1 MDIRTIEKNDK
12 WGYMFYIKYDGTK
25 FHSFDEMSGK
35 KTVKGRFREIMDSIG
50 FTWAKG
56 IQQGGR
62 TDAKVSA
69 TENILYVS
77 SRFNGDKQS
86 LQERFN
92 SLSDESLK
100 ITMIKKTFPNLAFPE
115 LIARREYIYEYPKK
129 RVKNSIETI
138 EELCANLSGRY
149 DVSEFTDKKGLEL
162 KEHIREVEIH
172 YKNGKLFFSG
182 NSFMPKQVRI
192 MSGYILTGKKEAL
205 EGKYLTLSKVV
216 PCDELRK
223 NILEDVEDMKIE
235 GVDRIERNS
244 EKTLYIFYTTKDKR
258 GELIG
263 KNGKNIK
270 ALKKIYG
277 DIVVKNYDDSKN

>member
-1 MDIRTIEKNDK
+1 MDIRTIERNDK

-35 KTVKGRFREIMDSIG
+35 RSVKGRFKEIMNELG

-77 SRFNGDKQS
+77 SKFDGDRKK

-92 SLSDESLK
+92 FLSDDSLK
-100 ITMIKKTFPNLAFPE
+100 ITMIKKTIPNLVFPE
-115 LIARREYIYEYPKK
+115 MIASREYIYEYPKK
-129 RVKNSIETI
+129 RVKNSLEKI
-138 EELCANLSGRY
+138 EELCKELSGKY

-162 KEHIREVEIH
+162 KEHIREVEI
-172 YKNGKLFFSG
+172 KFQNGKLFFSG

-205 EGKYLTLSKVV
+205 EGKYLTLSKIVLSE
-216 PCDELRK
+216 ELK
-223 NILEDVEDMKIE
+223 ASIFEQIADIKVE
-235 GVDRIERNS
+235 GVERVEANP
-244 EKTLYIFYTTKDKR
+244 ERTLYIFYTSKDKK

-277 DIVVKNYDDSKN
+277 DIVVKEIC

>member
-1 MDIRTIEKNDK
+1 MDIRTIERNDK

-35 KTVKGRFREIMDSIG
+35 RSVKGRFKEIMNELG

-77 SRFNGDKQS
+77 SKFDGDRKE

-92 SLSDESLK
+92 SLSDDSLK
-100 ITMIKKTFPNLAFPE
+100 ITMIKKTIPNLVFPE
-115 LIARREYIYEYPKK
+115 MIARREYIYEYPKK
-129 RVKNSIETI
+129 RVKNSLEEIEK
-138 EELCANLSGRY
+138 LCKELSGKY

-162 KEHIREVEIH
+162 KEHIREVEI
-172 YKNGKLFFSG
+172 KFQNGKLFFSG

-192 MSGYILTGKKEAL
+192 MSGSILTGKKEAL
-205 EGKYLTLSKVV
+205 EGKYLTLSKIVLNE
-216 PCDELRK
+216 ELK
-223 NILEDVEDMKIE
+223 ASIFEQIDDIKVE
-235 GVDRIERNS
+235 GVERVEANP
-244 EKTLYIFYTTKDKR
+244 ERTLYIFYTSKDKK

-270 ALKKIYG
+270 ALKKIYW
-277 DIVVKNYDDSKN
+277 DIVVKEIC

>member
-1 MDIRTIEKNDK
+1 MDIRTIERNDK

-35 KTVKGRFREIMDSIG
+35 RSVKGRFKEIMNELG

-77 SRFNGDKQS
+77 SKFDGDRKE

-92 SLSDESLK
+92 FLSDDSLK
-100 ITMIKKTFPNLAFPE
+100 ITMIKKTIPNLVFPE
-115 LIARREYIYEYPKK
+115 MIARREYIYEYPKK
-129 RVKNSIETI
+129 RVKNSLEEIEK
-138 EELCANLSGRY
+138 LCKELSGKY
-149 DVSEFTDKKGLEL
+149 DVSEFTDKKGLDL
-162 KEHIREVEIH
+162 KEHIREVEI
-172 YKNGKLFFSG
+172 KFQNGKLFFSG

-205 EGKYLTLSKVV
+205 EGKYLTLSKIVLSE
-216 PCDELRK
+216 DLRASIFEQIDDIK
-223 NILEDVEDMKIE
+223 VE
-235 GVDRIERNS
+235 GVERVEANP
-244 EKTLYIFYTTKDKR
+244 ERTLYIFYTSKDKK

-277 DIVVKNYDDSKN
+277 DIVVKEIC

>member
-1 MDIRTIEKNDK
+1 MDIRTIERNDK

-35 KTVKGRFREIMDSIG
+35 RSVKGRFKEIMNELG

-77 SRFNGDKQS
+77 SKFDGDRKK

-92 SLSDESLK
+92 FLSDDSLK
-100 ITMIKKTFPNLAFPE
+100 ITMIKKTIPNLVFPE
-115 LIARREYIYEYPKK
+115 MIARREYIYEYPKK
-129 RVKNSIETI
+129 RVKNSLEEIEK
-138 EELCANLSGRY
+138 LCKELSGKY

-162 KEHIREVEIH
+162 KEHIREVEI
-172 YKNGKLFFSG
+172 KFQNGKLFFSG

-205 EGKYLTLSKVV
+205 EGKYLTLSKIVLSE
-216 PCDELRK
+216 DLRASIFEQIDDIK
-223 NILEDVEDMKIE
+223 VE
-235 GVDRIERNS
+235 GVERVEANP
-244 EKTLYIFYTTKDKR
+244 ERTLYIFYTSKDKK

-277 DIVVKNYDDSKN
+277 DIVVKEIC

>member
-1 MDIRTIEKNDK
+1 MDIRTIERNDK

-35 KTVKGRFREIMDSIG
+35 RSVKGRFKEIMNELG

-77 SRFNGDKQS
+77 SKFDGDRKE

-92 SLSDESLK
+92 SLSDDSLK
-100 ITMIKKTFPNLAFPE
+100 ITMIKKTIPNLVFPE
-115 LIARREYIYEYPKK
+115 MIARREYIYEYPKK
-129 RVKNSIETI
+129 RVKNSLEEIEK
-138 EELCANLSGRY
+138 LCKELSGKY

-162 KEHIREVEIH
+162 KEHIREVEI
-172 YKNGKLFFSG
+172 KFQNGKLFFSG

-192 MSGYILTGKKEAL
+192 MSGYILAGKKEAL
-205 EGKYLTLSKVV
+205 EGKYLTLSKIVLSE
-216 PCDELRK
+216 DLRASIFEQIDDIK
-223 NILEDVEDMKIE
+223 VE
-235 GVDRIERNS
+235 GVERIEANPER
-244 EKTLYIFYTTKDKR
+244 TLYIFYTSKDKK

-277 DIVVKNYDDSKN
+277 DIVVKEIC

>member
-1 MDIRTIEKNDK
+1 MNIRSMEKINK

-35 KTVKGRFREIMDSIG
+35 KTVKGKFKEIMAKLD

-69 TENILYVS
+69 IENILYVS
-77 SRFNGDKQS
+77 SKFDGDMKG
-86 LQERFN
+86 LQRSFN
-92 SLSDESLK
+92 SLSDDSLK
-100 ITMIKKTFPNLAFPE
+100 VTMIKKTFPNLMFPE
-115 LIARREYIYEYPKK
+115 LISKREYIYEYPRK
-129 RVKNSIETI
+129 RIKNSLEEIER
-138 EELCANLSGRY
+138 LCMELSGKY

-162 KEHIREVEIH
+162 KEHIREVEIS
-172 YKNGKLFFSG
+172 YRKDKLYFLG
-182 NSFMPKQVRI
+182 NSFMPKQVRT
-192 MSGYILTGKKEAL
+192 MSGYILIGKKEPL
-205 EGKYLTLSKVV
+205 EGRYLTLSKIVLTK
-216 PCDELRK
+216 ELK
-223 NILEDVEDMKIE
+223 DMILEEVKDIVIDGVEK
-235 GVDRIERNS
+235 IERNLG
-244 EKTLYIFYTTKDKR
+244 KTLYIFYIKNSKK

-277 DIVVKNYDDSKN
+277 DIVVKEIC

>member
-1 MDIRTIEKNDK
+1 MDIRTIERNDK

-35 KTVKGRFREIMDSIG
+35 RSVKGRFKEIMNELG

-77 SRFNGDKQS
+77 SKFDGDRKK

-92 SLSDESLK
+92 FLSDDSLK
-100 ITMIKKTFPNLAFPE
+100 ITMIKKTIPNLVFPE
-115 LIARREYIYEYPKK
+115 MIARREYIYEYPKK
-129 RVKNSIETI
+129 RVKNSLEEIEKYCK
-138 EELCANLSGRY
+138 ELSGKY

-162 KEHIREVEIH
+162 KEHIREVEINFQ
-172 YKNGKLFFSG
+172 NGKLFFSG

-192 MSGYILTGKKEAL
+192 MSGSILTGKKEAL
-205 EGKYLTLSKVV
+205 EGKYLTLSKIVLSE
-216 PCDELRK
+216 ELK
-223 NILEDVEDMKIE
+223 ASIFEQIDDIKVE
-235 GVDRIERNS
+235 GVERVEANP
-244 EKTLYIFYTTKDKR
+244 ERTLYIFYTSKDKK

-277 DIVVKNYDDSKN
+277 DIVVKEIC

>member
-1 MDIRTIEKNDK
+1 
-12 WGYMFYIKYDGTK
+12 
-25 FHSFDEMSGK
+25 
-35 KTVKGRFREIMDSIG
+35 MDSIG

-138 EELCANLSGRY
+138 EELCATLSGRY
-149 DVSEFTDKKGLEL
+149 DVSEFTDKK
-162 KEHIREVEIH
+162 
-172 YKNGKLFFSG
+172 
-182 NSFMPKQVRI
+182 
-192 MSGYILTGKKEAL
+192 
-205 EGKYLTLSKVV
+205 
-216 PCDELRK
+216 D
-223 NILEDVEDMKIE
+223 
-235 GVDRIERNS
+235 
-244 EKTLYIFYTTKDKR
+244 
-258 GELIG
+258 
-263 KNGKNIK
+263 
-270 ALKKIYG
+270 
-277 DIVVKNYDDSKN
+277 

>member
-1 MDIRTIEKNDK
+1 MDIRAIEKTEK
-12 WGYMFYIKYDGTK
+12 WGYMFYVKYDGTK

-35 KTVKGRFREIMDSIG
+35 KTVKGQFKELMNKIG

-77 SRFNGDKQS
+77 SNFKGDTKE

-92 SLSDESLK
+92 LISDESLK
-100 ITMIKKTFPNLAFPE
+100 VTMVKKTLPNLAFPE
-115 LIARREYIYEYPKK
+115 MIERREYIYEYPKK
-129 RVKNSIETI
+129 RIKNSIEDI
-138 EELCANLSGRY
+138 EKFCKELSGKY

-162 KEHIREVEIH
+162 KEHIREVEVTFE
-172 YKNGKLFFSG
+172 KGKLYFSG

-192 MSGYILTGKKEAL
+192 MSGYILTGKKEPL

-216 PCDELRK
+216 INEELRE
-223 NILEDVEDMKIE
+223 NIFEKVEDLEIE
-235 GVDRIERNS
+235 GVEKIESNNKR
-244 EKTLYIFYTTKDKR
+244 TFYIFYTTKDKKSQ
-258 GELIG
+258 LIG

-270 ALKKIYG
+270 VLKKEYG
-277 DIVVKNYDDSKN
+277 NIVVKEL

>member
-1 MDIRTIEKNDK
+1 MDIRTIERNDK

-35 KTVKGRFREIMDSIG
+35 RSVKGRFKEIMNELG

-77 SRFNGDKQS
+77 SKFDGDRKK

-92 SLSDESLK
+92 FLSDDSLK
-100 ITMIKKTFPNLAFPE
+100 ITMIKKTIPNLVFPE
-115 LIARREYIYEYPKK
+115 MIARREYIYEYPKK
-129 RVKNSIETI
+129 RVNNNLEEIEKYCK
-138 EELCANLSGRY
+138 ELSGKY

-162 KEHIREVEIH
+162 KEHIREVEINFQ
-172 YKNGKLFFSG
+172 NGKLFFSG

-192 MSGYILTGKKEAL
+192 MSGCILTGKKEAL
-205 EGKYLTLSKVV
+205 EGKYLTLSKIVLNE
-216 PCDELRK
+216 ELK
-223 NILEDVEDMKIE
+223 ASIFEQIDDIKVE
-235 GVDRIERNS
+235 GVERVEANP
-244 EKTLYIFYTTKDKR
+244 ERTLYIFYTSKDKK

-277 DIVVKNYDDSKN
+277 DIVVKEIC

>member
-1 MDIRTIEKNDK
+1 MDIRTIERNDK

-35 KTVKGRFREIMDSIG
+35 RSVKGRFKEIMNELG

-77 SRFNGDKQS
+77 SKFDGDRKE

-92 SLSDESLK
+92 SLSDDSLK
-100 ITMIKKTFPNLAFPE
+100 ITMIKKTIPNLVFPE
-115 LIARREYIYEYPKK
+115 MIARREYIYEYPKK
-129 RVKNSIETI
+129 RVKNSLEEIEK
-138 EELCANLSGRY
+138 LCKELSGKY

-162 KEHIREVEIH
+162 KEHIREVEI
-172 YKNGKLFFSG
+172 KFQNGKLFFSG

-192 MSGYILTGKKEAL
+192 MSGYILTGKREAL
-205 EGKYLTLSKVV
+205 EGKYLTLSKIVLSE
-216 PCDELRK
+216 DLRASIFEQIDDIK
-223 NILEDVEDMKIE
+223 VE
-235 GVDRIERNS
+235 GVERVEANP
-244 EKTLYIFYTTKDKR
+244 ERTLYIFYTSKDKK

-277 DIVVKNYDDSKN
+277 DIVVKEIC

>member
-12 WGYMFYIKYDGTK
+12 WRYMFYIKYDGTK
-25 FHSFDEMSGK
+25 FHSFDEIVGK
-35 KTVKGRFREIMDSIG
+35 RTVKGRFKELMNEIG
-50 FTWAKG
+50 FSWAKG

-77 SRFNGDKQS
+77 SKFDGNKKN

-92 SLSDESLK
+92 LLSDESLK

-115 LIARREYIYEYPKK
+115 LVGRREYIYEYPKK
-129 RVKNSIETI
+129 RVKNSLEEIEK
-138 EELCANLSGRY
+138 LCRDLSGRY

-162 KEHIREVEIH
+162 KEHIREVDISF
-172 YKNGKLFFSG
+172 KNGKLFFSG

-192 MSGYILTGKKEAL
+192 MSGYILTGRKEAL
-205 EGKYLTLSKVV
+205 EGKYLTLSKIVLSE
-216 PCDELRK
+216 ELK
-223 NILEDVEDMKIE
+223 NNIFEKVEDVKIA
-235 GVDRIERNS
+235 GVERIESNRDRN
-244 EKTLYIFYTTKDKR
+244 LYILYTSKEKK

-277 DIVVKNYDDSKN
+277 NIVVKEIC

>member
-1 MDIRTIEKNDK
+1 MDIRTIERNDK

-35 KTVKGRFREIMDSIG
+35 RSVKGRFKEIMNELG

-77 SRFNGDKQS
+77 SKFDGDRKE

-92 SLSDESLK
+92 FLSDDSLK
-100 ITMIKKTFPNLAFPE
+100 ITMIKKTIPNLIFPE
-115 LIARREYIYEYPKK
+115 MIARREYIYEYPKK
-129 RVKNSIETI
+129 RVKNSLEEIEKYCK
-138 EELCANLSGRY
+138 ELSGKY

-162 KEHIREVEIH
+162 KEHIREVEI
-172 YKNGKLFFSG
+172 KFQNGKLFFSG

-205 EGKYLTLSKVV
+205 EGKYLTLSKIVLSE
-216 PCDELRK
+216 ELK
-223 NILEDVEDMKIE
+223 ASIFEQIDDIKVE
-235 GVDRIERNS
+235 GVERMEANL
-244 EKTLYIFYTTKDKR
+244 KRTLYIFYTSKDKK

-277 DIVVKNYDDSKN
+277 DIVVKEIC

>member
-25 FHSFDEMSGK
+25 FHSFDEIVGK
-35 KTVKGRFREIMDSIG
+35 RTVKGRFKELMNEIG
-50 FTWAKG
+50 FSWAKG

-77 SRFNGDKQS
+77 SKFDGDRKN

-92 SLSDESLK
+92 LLSDESLK
-100 ITMIKKTFPNLAFPE
+100 IIMIKKTFPNLAFPE
-115 LIARREYIYEYPKK
+115 LVDRREYIYEYPKK
-129 RVKNSIETI
+129 KVKNNLEEIEKY
-138 EELCANLSGRY
+138 CKDLSGRY

-162 KEHIREVEIH
+162 KEHIREVDISF
-172 YKNGKLFFSG
+172 KNGKLFFSG

-192 MSGYILTGKKEAL
+192 MSGYILTGRKEAL
-205 EGKYLTLSKVV
+205 EGKYLTLSKIVLSE
-216 PCDELRK
+216 ELK
-223 NILEDVEDMKIE
+223 NNIFEKVEDVKIA
-235 GVDRIERNS
+235 GVERIESNKDRN
-244 EKTLYIFYTTKDKR
+244 LYILYTSKEKK

-277 DIVVKNYDDSKN
+277 NIVVKEIC

>member
-1 MDIRTIEKNDK
+1 MDIRTIERNDK

-35 KTVKGRFREIMDSIG
+35 RSVKGRFKEIMNELG

-77 SRFNGDKQS
+77 SKFDGDRKE

-92 SLSDESLK
+92 FLSDDSLK
-100 ITMIKKTFPNLAFPE
+100 ITMIKKTIPNLVFPE
-115 LIARREYIYEYPKK
+115 MIARREYIYEYPKK
-129 RVKNSIETI
+129 RVKNSLEEIEK
-138 EELCANLSGRY
+138 LCKELSGKY

-162 KEHIREVEIH
+162 KEHIREVEI
-172 YKNGKLFFSG
+172 KFQNGKLFFSG

-205 EGKYLTLSKVV
+205 EGKYLTLSKIVLSE
-216 PCDELRK
+216 DLRASIFEQID
-223 NILEDVEDMKIE
+223 NIKVE
-235 GVDRIERNS
+235 GVERIEANPER
-244 EKTLYIFYTTKDKR
+244 TLYIFYTSKDKK

-277 DIVVKNYDDSKN
+277 DIVIKEIC

>member
-1 MDIRTIEKNDK
+1 MDIRTIERNDK

-35 KTVKGRFREIMDSIG
+35 RSVKGRFKEIMNELG

-77 SRFNGDKQS
+77 SKFDGDRKE

-92 SLSDESLK
+92 FLSNDSLK
-100 ITMIKKTFPNLAFPE
+100 ITMIKKTIPNLVFPE
-115 LIARREYIYEYPKK
+115 MIARREYIYEYPKK
-129 RVKNSIETI
+129 RVKNSLEEIEK
-138 EELCANLSGRY
+138 LCKELSGKY

-162 KEHIREVEIH
+162 KEHIREVEI
-172 YKNGKLFFSG
+172 KFQNGKLFFSG

-205 EGKYLTLSKVV
+205 EGKYLTLSKIVLSE
-216 PCDELRK
+216 ELK
-223 NILEDVEDMKIE
+223 ASIFEQIDDIKVE
-235 GVDRIERNS
+235 GVERIEANPKR
-244 EKTLYIFYTTKDKR
+244 TLYIFYTSKDKK

-277 DIVVKNYDDSKN
+277 DIVVKEIC

>member
-1 MDIRTIEKNDK
+1 MDIRTIERNDK

-35 KTVKGRFREIMDSIG
+35 RSVKGRFKEIMNELG

-77 SRFNGDKQS
+77 SKFDGDRKE

-92 SLSDESLK
+92 FLSDDSLK
-100 ITMIKKTFPNLAFPE
+100 ITMIKKTIPNLVFPE
-115 LIARREYIYEYPKK
+115 MIARREYIYEYPKK
-129 RVKNSIETI
+129 RVKNSLEEIEK
-138 EELCANLSGRY
+138 LCKELSGKY

-162 KEHIREVEIH
+162 KEHIREVEINFQ
-172 YKNGKLFFSG
+172 NGKLFFSG

-205 EGKYLTLSKVV
+205 EGKYLTLSKIVLSE
-216 PCDELRK
+216 ELK
-223 NILEDVEDMKIE
+223 ASIFEQIDDIKVE
-235 GVDRIERNS
+235 GVERVEANP
-244 EKTLYIFYTTKDKR
+244 ERTLYIFYTSKDKK

-277 DIVVKNYDDSKN
+277 DIVVKEIC

>member
-1 MDIRTIEKNDK
+1 MDIRTIERNDK

-35 KTVKGRFREIMDSIG
+35 RSVKGRFKEIMNELG

-77 SRFNGDKQS
+77 SKFDGDRKE

-92 SLSDESLK
+92 FLSDDSLK
-100 ITMIKKTFPNLAFPE
+100 ITMIKKTIPNLVFPE
-115 LIARREYIYEYPKK
+115 MIARREYIYEYPKK
-129 RVKNSIETI
+129 RVKNSLEEIEK
-138 EELCANLSGRY
+138 LCKELSGKY

-162 KEHIREVEIH
+162 KEHIREVEI
-172 YKNGKLFFSG
+172 KFQNGKLFFSG

-192 MSGYILTGKKEAL
+192 MSGYILTEKKEAL
-205 EGKYLTLSKVV
+205 EGKYLTLSKIVLSE
-216 PCDELRK
+216 DLRASIFEQIDDIK
-223 NILEDVEDMKIE
+223 VE
-235 GVDRIERNS
+235 GVERIEANPER
-244 EKTLYIFYTTKDKR
+244 TLYIFYTSKDKK

-277 DIVVKNYDDSKN
+277 DIVVKEIC

>member
-1 MDIRTIEKNDK
+1 MDIRTIERNDK

-35 KTVKGRFREIMDSIG
+35 RSVKGRFKEIMNELG

-77 SRFNGDKQS
+77 SKFDGDRKK

-92 SLSDESLK
+92 FLSDDSLK
-100 ITMIKKTFPNLAFPE
+100 ITMIKKTIPNLVFPE
-115 LIARREYIYEYPKK
+115 MIARREYIYEYPKK
-129 RVKNSIETI
+129 RVKNSLEEIEKYCK
-138 EELCANLSGRY
+138 ELSGKY
-149 DVSEFTDKKGLEL
+149 DVSKFTDKKGLEL
-162 KEHIREVEIH
+162 KEHIREVEI
-172 YKNGKLFFSG
+172 KFQNGKLFFSG

-205 EGKYLTLSKVV
+205 EGKYLTLSKIVLNE
-216 PCDELRK
+216 ELK
-223 NILEDVEDMKIE
+223 ASIFEQIDDIKVE
-235 GVDRIERNS
+235 GVERIEANPER
-244 EKTLYIFYTTKDKR
+244 TLYIFYTSKDKK

-277 DIVVKNYDDSKN
+277 DIVVKEIC